1 MSLSTPSS
9 DHLHKHS
16 NHTKIPII
24 SPLQSA
30 KVILKAKQSFKSSH
44 KDELSFSSGDQFYLI
59 KPSQNPD
66 LVLVENP
73 SAGVQGLVPVKF
85 FEMLIHKDQPGMA
98 PPLSAPTSAETPL
111 NVAARVKYDIYQ
123 MSEKDLPAKAGD
135 MILLLSDHGDYYMAK
150 LINKLGNPGRVLKSM
165 VEIIDSASASAK
177 GLPIALSKQKSS
189 SYIETMA
196 AEQNQ
201 RANYKKNHSEAD
213 ITKPRSRHSPST
225 VSNSS
230 ISTTS
235 TVSSAS
241 SAISTVTL
249 VAGNE
254 SNLQIQSI
262 KPSKAIPH
270 RNQYYL
276 VEFKVYLNDST
287 KKIIYRK
294 LNQILDIHKELSS
307 MLNMKLPSLPV
318 DISNFHPVKGPFL
331 EDSDLKA
338 IYQYFKQIAALL
350 PNSGVFA
357 LPPILEFAK
366 LTDSSVKQINIE
378 HPTPHSVSQKSSSQ
392 SPYATAPNDDD
403 ELIIPAPPNIP
414 LPEVNQYSQKTFT
427 HSIKVKYQ
435 YKADL
440 MAMILEPHEI
450 NYLTLL
456 TKLTQRTKTDIMAIH
471 YQCASSG
478 TLKELKNQL
487 DLVEAIESSGNSKIF
502 LIVS

>member
-1 MSLSTPSS
+1 MISLSTPSS

-30 KVILKAKQSFKSSH
+30 KVILKAKQSYKSSH

-73 SAGVQGLVPVKF
+73 SARIQGLVPVKF
-85 FEMLIHKDQPGMA
+85 FEMLIHKDQPGIA
-98 PPLSAPTSAETPL
+98 SPLSAPTSADAPL

-135 MILLLSDHGDYYMAK
+135 MILLLSDHGDHYMAK

-177 GLPIALSKQKSS
+177 GLPIALTKQKSS
-189 SYIETMA
+189 SYIDSVA

-201 RANYKKNHSEAD
+201 RGNYKKYHSEAD

-225 VSNSS
+225 ASNSS

-241 SAISTVTL
+241 STATL
-249 VAGNE
+249 IAGNE

-276 VEFKVYLNDST
+276 VEYKVYLNDST

-307 MLNMKLPSLPV
+307 MLNMDLPSLPLN
-318 DISNFHPVKGPFL
+318 INNFHPVKGPFL

-350 PNSGVFA
+350 PNSGVFT

-392 SPYATAPNDDD
+392 SPYSTAHNDDD
-403 ELIIPAPPNIP
+403 ELIIPPPPSIP
-414 LPEVNQYSQKTFT
+414 LPEVNHYSQKAFT

-456 TKLTQRTKTDIMAIH
+456 TKLTQRTKADIMAIH

-478 TLKELKNQL
+478 TLKELRNQV